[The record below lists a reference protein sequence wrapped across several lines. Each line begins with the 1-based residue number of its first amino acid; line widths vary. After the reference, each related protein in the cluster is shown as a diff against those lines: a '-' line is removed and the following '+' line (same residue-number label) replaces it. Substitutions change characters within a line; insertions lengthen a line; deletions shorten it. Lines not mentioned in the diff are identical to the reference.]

1 VIRAGIFAKTFRRP
15 ALGEALDAV
24 AASGIGEIQ
33 FNMAIAGGPSLPAA
47 VTAGVADEVRLAV
60 AARGLR
66 MAAVS
71 GTYNMAHPD
80 PAVRAD
86 GAARLAAL
94 IAAAARLGTNVVTL
108 CTGTRDPTDMWRA
121 HPANATPAAWR
132 DSVEQVAA
140 ALAVAEPHGVVLGF
154 EPEHNNV
161 VADAAAGRRLLD
173 ELRSAHLKVVI
184 DAANLVRPGELDRQR
199 DTLAEAFALLGD
211 ELVLAHAKDVQP
223 DGAVV
228 AAGRGGL
235 DYDLYVR
242 LLQEA
247 GYDGPL
253 VLHGLAEDEV
263 PEAAA
268 FLGARLG
275 ILPAP

>member
-1 VIRAGIFAKTFRRP
+1 MIGAGIFAKTFRRP
-15 ALGEALDAV
+15 TLGEALDAV
-24 AASGIGEIQ
+24 AASGLAEIQ
-33 FNMAIAGGPSLPAA
+33 FNMAMAGGPSLPAE
-47 VTAGVADEVRLAV
+47 VPRDVADEVRVAV

-94 IAAAARLGTNVVTL
+94 IAAAPRLGTRVVTL
-108 CTGTRDPTDMWRA
+108 CTGTRDPADMWRA
-121 HPANATPAAWR
+121 HPGNATPEAWR

-140 ALAVAEPHGVVLGF
+140 ALAVAERHGVVLAF

-161 VADAAAGRRLLD
+161 VADAPAGRRLLD
-173 ELRSAHLKVVI
+173 ELRSAQLKVVI
-184 DAANLVRPGELDRQR
+184 DAANLIRPGELARQR
-199 DTLAEAFALLGD
+199 ETLAAAFALLGSA
-211 ELVLAHAKDVQP
+211 LVLAHAKDVRE
-223 DGAVV
+223 DGTVV

-242 LLQEA
+242 LLRETE
-247 GYDGPL
+247 YDGPL
-253 VLHGLAEDEV
+253 VLHGLAEEDV
-263 PEAAA
+263 PDAAA
-268 FLGARLG
+268 FLRARLA